1 MVNKETIL
9 IEGGKKTKW
18 PGKGDVFYFKI
29 SGKKYYFGQVFS
41 DKMSIGPFKNTL
53 IVCVF
58 NTSSD
63 NVLTD
68 PFLSGNSLLIPP
80 VITDNSCWKNGV
92 FHTISTQVVD
102 ESLLKRFLFVNPLND
117 KAYGL
122 SDEIYEGERN
132 EMILGER
139 SLWFHSEIIK
149 KIEEALN

>member
-9 IEGGKKTKW
+9 IEGDKKRVW
-18 PGKGDVFYFKI
+18 PSKGDVFYFKT
-29 SGKKYYFGQVFS
+29 SGLKYYFGQVFS
-41 DKMSIGPFKNTL
+41 DKMSIGPFKNAL

-58 NTSSD
+58 NLSSD
-63 NVLTD
+63 SVPTE
-68 PFLSGNSLLIPP
+68 PCLSGSSLLIPP

-92 FHTISTQVVD
+92 FHTVSSQMVD
-102 ESLLKRFLFVNPLND
+102 ESLLKKFLFVNPLNN

-122 SDEIYEGERN
+122 SDGIYEGERN

-149 KIEEALN
+149 KIEGALN